1 VSNPNLVELAKEI
14 ARAQHHKPTLSEN
27 LAKWWEKKYSLPSNH
42 ELFQERTSI
51 SLLTEYYYDIYE
63 SSPLEMH
70 RQADGEIQLKDTGDA
85 LIDKWEEQIAEGM
98 EPDLWEAFSDKEREK
113 LKAKLVKKSLASATL

>member
-1 VSNPNLVELAKEI
+1 
-14 ARAQHHKPTLSEN
+14 
-27 LAKWWEKKYSLPSNH
+27 
-42 ELFQERTSI
+42 
-51 SLLTEYYYDIYE
+51 
-63 SSPLEMH
+63 MH

-113 LKAKLVKKSLASATL
+113 LKAKLGKEKSRKRHTMKDVLERVERDAQQQGFSSPTRENPTGSKTLSGPRFNTFGNK